1 MRINEYFLTF
11 LKMKIISYTLLYR
24 HDDILISLCPF
35 NWSKSKKEFKD
46 YIPYNIIFLDK
57 EYT

>member
-35 NWSKSKKEFKD
+35 NWSKSKKEF
-46 YIPYNIIFLDK
+46 IPKPQIYSLV
-57 EYT
+57 E